1 MSEPIEEELRIA
13 FAAKVDSVSPA
24 VGQRLRAVTYSPRRG
39 RPVLLARIGALGT
52 SLAAAVVA
60 AVLLLS
66 SGTTAA
72 FAGWTAVPATPSAAA
87 TKAARAACGLVTSR
101 EVLASDQRGPYTAIV
116 YERGGEPTEC
126 ITKGRE
132 VLLHQATTYPPRMFA
147 SPGAGN
153 VTLPAPNSQWW
164 RQDRVTAVSGTLGPG
179 VTGITLRLTDGR
191 QVRATVGHGWYL
203 AWWPGSDIHPVY
215 PTSIEVRTA
224 TGTHRAPYSA
234 AELRELFVVCGLDG
248 QCFKFM
254 RRYGGFISLTPGVPS
269 VLIKHFKLLRTVPPV
284 PPGSVPRDLLS
295 RQEVEAMGLDLAQTR
310 IVKFGHRGSILVVP
324 GTAALCLARVVK
336 NGGVSAC
343 QKTSIA
349 WRHGTI
355 DSGSGGGPNDGDI
368 TYNVIAVVPDGYRS
382 VAVHLS
388 NGKTIVI
395 RVKENVA
402 FRTFKV
408 LPTRLTLKK
417 TA

>member
-1 MSEPIEEELRIA
+1 MSDLIEEQLSVA

-24 VGQRLRAVTYSPRRG
+24 VGQRLRAVTYSPRR
-39 RPVLLARIGALGT
+39 RPALFARIGVLGT
-52 SLAAAVVA
+52 SLAAVVVA
-60 AVLLLS
+60 AILLLS

-72 FAGWTAVPATPSAAA
+72 FAGWTADPTTTSAAA
-87 TKAARAACGLVTSR
+87 IKAARAACRVVASR
-101 EVLASDQRGPYTAIV
+101 DVLASDQRGPYTAIV

-126 ITKGRE
+126 ITMGRD
-132 VLLHQATTYPPRMFA
+132 VLLHQATAYPPRLFV

-153 VTLPAPNSQWW
+153 VTLPALNSQWW

-179 VTGITLRLTDGR
+179 VTGVTLRLTDGR
-191 QVRATVGHGWYL
+191 RVRATVGHGWYL

-215 PTSIEVRTA
+215 PTSIEVTVA

-234 AELRELFVVCGLDG
+234 PELRELFVDCGLDG

-254 RRYGGFISLTPGVPS
+254 QRYGGSIGLIPGVPS
-269 VLIKHFKLLRTVPPV
+269 VLIKHFKLLRTVPPA
-284 PPGSVPRDLLS
+284 PAGSVPRDLLS
-295 RQEVEAMGLDLAQTR
+295 RQDVQSMGLDRAETR
-310 IVKFGHRGSILVVP
+310 VVNFGRRGSVIVVP
-324 GTAALCLARVVK
+324 GTGALCLARVTK
-336 NGGVSAC
+336 TGGVSAC

-349 WRHGTI
+349 WRQGTV
-355 DSGSGGGPNDGDI
+355 DLGGGGGPNDGDV

-382 VAVHLS
+382 AVVRLS

-395 RVKENVA
+395 PVKDNVA
-402 FRTFKV
+402 FRTV
-408 LPTRLTLKK
+408 TVAPTRLTLKK